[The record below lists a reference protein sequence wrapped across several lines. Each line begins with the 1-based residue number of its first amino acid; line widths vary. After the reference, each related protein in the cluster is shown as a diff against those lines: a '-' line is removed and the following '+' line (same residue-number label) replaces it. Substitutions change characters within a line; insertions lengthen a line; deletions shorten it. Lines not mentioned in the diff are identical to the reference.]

1 MTSSDSNSV
10 GKLADSLVATLRTV
24 TQTLQRQ
31 GINYALI
38 GGLSV
43 VVRGR
48 VRTTKDIDVLMTV
61 PQLALPQFLDE
72 LAASGFAIDLRE
84 AIDRWNQEG
93 LLPLTSGSGIRVDF
107 MKTVLPIFDTILNR
121 ATEEDFQDL
130 TLKVIDVEGLLL
142 LKLIAFRPQDQLD
155 IRGLLAANRGQVD
168 LDWVRREWSQ
178 LSGLDPQR
186 ISEFEAM
193 VAEFV
198 HPMEPERS

>member
-31 GINYALI
+31 GIRYALI

-107 MKTVLPIFDTILNR
+107 MKTVLPIFDTILHR
-121 ATEEDFQDL
+121 ATEEAFQDL